1 MEEEPLCPISC
12 GFACSPTP
20 PPQIITE
27 VSMFCWD
34 VLNPGM
40 VENGVDPTTYHHA
53 RTQKTF
59 QKDICNK
66 GHVQRL
72 KDNVWELVLP
82 PCRAWGSNSGHQPWR
97 QVPFPTELPHQ
108 PSTEAAQVFLSHR
121 CSLRSVS
128 SALQHTPPP
137 KHQPQAHTVTL
148 AASPHACDLQPDTDG
163 CAVSKKS

>member
-1 MEEEPLCPISC
+1 
-12 GFACSPTP
+12 
-20 PPQIITE
+20 
-27 VSMFCWD
+27 
-34 VLNPGM
+34 M

-108 PSTEAAQVFLSHR
+108 PSTEAAQVFL
-121 CSLRSVS
+121 
-128 SALQHTPPP
+128 P
-137 KHQPQAHTVTL
+137 TVAPC
-148 AASPHACDLQPDTDG
+148 AASPPPSSTLHPQSTSLRLTLSPWQHPHMPVISSQTLMVVLCRRNLRVAPSRAHTLERCLNKTEIWQR
-163 CAVSKKS
+163 AEKV